1 MWTQFCIFESLQL
14 ADLYVGGLLYGL
26 WSQGEKGHPST
37 FQLIRK
43 CKVNTQ
49 AARRGPGISRG
60 HPMRMRWLPSLFLQC
75 IPNGRDRAYPQAWL
89 HVGLVTCCSFVRAHG
104 GLWWVSETSIGTL
117 SQSEHFYLR
126 SYLFFCHYL
135 YKKKNCFDE
144 WPTVSLPRMKLK
156 CVSKMHALE
165 IRDLRN
171 RVERNFHEWGCPT
184 FLEKILEWA
193 AISLSREFFLTQ
205 GLNLSLLHWQVD
217 SVPAEP
223 PGEPKAA
230 IDNIYINGCG
240 CILSVNAEIGTS
252 YYFHTSQNNILLLIF
267 QKYIKYF

>member
-1 MWTQFCIFESLQL
+1 MWTQFCIFESFQL
-14 ADLYVGGLLYGL
+14 AGSYVGGLLYGL
-26 WSQGEKGHPST
+26 WSQGERGHPST

-43 CKVNTQ
+43 CEVNTQ

-60 HPMRMRWLPSLFLQC
+60 HPMRMRWLSPLFLQC
-75 IPNGRDRAYPQAWL
+75 IPNARDRAYPLAWL
-89 HVGLVTCCSFVRAHG
+89 HVGLVTCCSFVRGCGAM
-104 GLWWVSETSIGTL
+104 VSQWDVRWN
-117 SQSEHFYLR
+117 SQPIRAFPSAIISFLLP
-126 SYLFFCHYL
+126 LFI
-135 YKKKNCFDE
+135 KKKNCFDE

-193 AISLSREFFLTQ
+193 AISFSREFFLTQ

-217 SVPAEP
+217 SVPAEA

-240 CILSVNAEIGTS
+240 CVLFVNAEIGIS
-252 YYFHTSQNNILLLIF
+252 YYFHTSQNNIPLLIF
-267 QKYIKYF
+267 QKYINYF